1 MIRIEEIPVSRID
14 EFFTIQYQYLIDEG
28 ILENDEE
35 KEYFRSP
42 EYREAIKSLMIPEI
56 DRLHMVYFARDGV
69 RIGAAQFLTFRSED
83 GKCFILDFWVFP
95 TYRGKGTGHRCFECL
110 EEYTQADGAL
120 YYEINCDGQENRVRF
135 WKSLGF
141 VENGDDEHG
150 VPLYIRKP

>member
-1 MIRIEEIPVSRID
+1 MIKIEEIPVSRID

-42 EYREAIKSLMIPEI
+42 EYREAIKSLMMPEI

-69 RIGAAQFLTFRSED
+69 RIGATQYITYQSED
-83 GKCFILDFWVFP
+83 GKCFILDYWVFP
-95 TYRGKGTGHRCFECL
+95 QFRGNGTGYRCFESL
-110 EEYTQADGAL
+110 AEYTRADGAL
-120 YYEINCDGQENRVRF
+120 YYMLNCDRENAIRF

-141 VENGDDEHG
+141 VENGVDEHD
-150 VPLYIRKP
+150 VPLFIRKL